1 MGHTCPTNTS
11 RNGSREPNSLI
22 GRSSGS
28 SSSSL
33 SFYCNRVSVTTPDLS
48 PSHSCFA
55 MSSTTTRPEF
65 RYITPHVALE
75 NQGILGNQGGGGRRR
90 GGRSHNIS
98 LGVKGKASE
107 ERENDGEESMLRCA
121 LFPLPPFLC
130 FCFLSL
136 VILHEMCVLLMIV
149 DGSRR
154 EVKSFVCGIGQSA
167 TLIGGYGGAL

>member
-1 MGHTCPTNTS
+1 MG
-11 RNGSREPNSLI
+11 RRDKRRVVMI
-22 GRSSGS
+22 G
-28 SSSSL
+28 
-33 SFYCNRVSVTTPDLS
+33 
-48 PSHSCFA
+48 A
-55 MSSTTTRPEF
+55 
-65 RYITPHVALE
+65 
-75 NQGILGNQGGGGRRR
+75 GGGGRRR

-98 LGVKGKASE
+98 LGVKGKDRTSE

-130 FCFLSL
+130 FFFLSL

-167 TLIGGYGGAL
+167 ALLGGCGGAL